1 MRSKILPLTLFFLN
15 LAVSSAQLI
24 KLSYNVTDT
33 EIPYTPPKAGSTITR
48 STPAD
53 ASYGTDF
60 GVRLPGSTTSH
71 TLTLENISG
80 VDQIFTLSFA
90 NHSSPFSLSGIPSV
104 TIGPRKKANFSL
116 RFEPEGPG
124 TFTDRLKIT
133 SNTKPDI
140 PFHLDLKGTTPLDS
154 LSLLS
159 PSGQTIPQN
168 NFPKTGDQTAWEI
181 GEGGSLSRVFSL
193 SNDGN
198 RSFPFLL
205 TIEQVPLGIGVGDG
219 TIATGE
225 SQNLRLT
232 IRESTPETAGS
243 YSQALRIYRKPS
255 NAPPVLFATYHFQT
269 TINPTAQ
276 ISTKF
281 VRRNGNTS
289 VTNGINLFTSR
300 EIMTS
305 SEPQRLRLCNEG
317 STTLSLESLTSDHEA
332 FIVTPPVLPA
342 SLAPGATLDFN
353 LSFSPTTPGSQS
365 GTLTL
370 VTEEFGDL
378 VILTPIASGLVA
390 ELPFNSLSLTESRE
404 LLTPVGISSN
414 GDLPSHK
421 YHHGKYSSS
430 DLRGLNPLRRR
441 TCPRGNN
448 QQYSRDNSSRR
459 HLRPF
464 RHLLSAPPDHTS
476 SGSADRAHCE
486 YACRESQPH
495 RKTQSPSTGAPDFF
509 DIAIGG
515 FVEYRT
521 PRKLE
526 HCRIFRAPSF
536 FQRSETLVSGRRPEQ
551 YPPRRLA
558 QRD

>member
-1 MRSKILPLTLFFLN
+1 MRSKILPLALFFLS
-15 LAVSSAQLI
+15 LAVSSAQMI
-24 KLSYNVTDT
+24 KLSYNVTNT

-60 GVRLPGSTTSH
+60 GVRLPGSTTSR

-80 VDQIFTLSFA
+80 VDQIFALSFA
-90 NHSSPFSLSGIPSV
+90 DNSSPFSLFGIPSV
-104 TIGPRKKANFSL
+104 AIGPGKKANFSL
-116 RFEPEGPG
+116 RFDPEGPG
-124 TFTDRLKIT
+124 TFTDLLKIT
-133 SNTKPDI
+133 SNTRPDI

-159 PSGQTIPQN
+159 PSGQNIPQN
-168 NFPKTGDQTAWEI
+168 NFPQTGDQTAWEI

-198 RSFPFLL
+198 RSFPFVM
-205 TIEQVPLGIGVGDG
+205 TIEQGPLGIGVGDG

-255 NAPPVLFATYHFQT
+255 NTPPVLFATYHFQT

-276 ISTKF
+276 ILTKF

-404 LLTPVGISSN
+404 LLTPVGIPLTVTFPLTN
-414 GDLPSHK
+414 T
-421 YHHGKYSSS
+421 
-430 DLRGLNPLRRR
+430 NTANIPLRVSEVSILSDGEPVPEV
-441 TCPRGNN
+441 TI
-448 QQYSRDNSSRR
+448 SSIPETI
-459 HLRPF
+459 LPGDTF
-464 RHLLSAPPDHTS
+464 DLSVT
-476 SGSADRAHCE
+476 
-486 YACRESQPH
+486 
-495 RKTQSPSTGAPDFF
+495 FF
-509 DIAIGG
+509 
-515 FVEYRT
+515 
-521 PRKLE
+521 P
-526 HCRIFRAPSF
+526 
-536 FQRSETLVSGRRPEQ
+536 RRPII
-551 YPPRRLA
+551 LVLHKS
-558 QRD
+558 